1 MAYSKK
7 TGSSGKA
14 SMSRK
19 YGAKTGKRRAAPFG
33 RVSPGLT
40 KAVKAVV
47 ARQAETKYCA
57 QEQQLNAI
65 VQQQILMPPSLFS
78 MIPPCSEGVGPSA
91 RIGDKVRNAHGYTDF
106 SFTINGNSVGPS
118 SWGIKIFHLEHR
130 SIKDSTLFAPLTA
143 QIAGTLLDQGNNATT
158 DWNPAVIDPQQLSQM
173 PVSDSNWVVKGIK
186 TLYLSK
192 NEGTINGPAVGAGFS
207 PNSGTDK
214 THASCRMYW
223 KRSAN
228 IHYETATGAP
238 NPTLPTD
245 YAPVYA
251 TVAWQT
257 DGPYVPSVNS
267 LVLVST
273 RSHMWYQDS

>member
-14 SMSRK
+14 SVSRK

-40 KAVKAVV
+40 KAVKAIVT
-47 ARQAETKYCA
+47 RQAEVKYCA
-57 QEQQLNAI
+57 QQQQDLAI

-78 MIPPCSEGVGPSA
+78 MLPPCGVGAGPSA
-91 RIGDKVRNAHGYTDF
+91 RIGDKIRNAHGYTDF
-106 SFTINGNSVGPS
+106 TFTINGNSLPAS
-118 SWGIKIFHLEHR
+118 SWGVKIFHLEHR
-130 SIKDSTLFAPLTA
+130 SIKDSSLFAPLTA
-143 QIAGTLLDQGNNATT
+143 QLTGTLLDLGNNATT
-158 DWNPAVIDPQQLSQM
+158 DWNPASIDPVVLSQM

-192 NEGTINGPAVGAGFS
+192 NDGAINGGAGTTTS
-207 PNSGTDK
+207 PSGGTNPSVR
-214 THASCRMYW
+214 TCRMYW
-223 KRSAN
+223 KRPGVTR
-228 IHYETATGAP
+228 YETATGAP
-238 NPTLPTD
+238 NPILPTD

-257 DGPYVPSVNS
+257 DGPYVVPVNS
-267 LVLVST
+267 LVLVSA
-273 RSHMWYQDS
+273 RAHMWYQDS